1 MRTWTPYLL
10 LPALVCSASTVSFA
24 ASLEVSPTSIEM
36 VSPKAAETISLNNTS
51 AAPINAQIRVQRWMQ
66 TSEGEKLVDTTDV
79 VASPPATTIAP
90 GSQQSIR
97 LVRVNK
103 AAPKGEESFRI
114 LVNELPSKA
123 PVNGSAIK
131 FTMNYSVPLFVVG
144 TARKTPR
151 VSWVIEKEAGHTFVA
166 ARNSGERRSKVA
178 GLTLKQSGKEFVVGK
193 GLNGYVLA
201 GSSMRWAIPSS
212 VALSNGPVTIVA
224 RDDEGTI
231 HAEAQTG
238 ASR

>member
-10 LPALVCSASTVSFA
+10 LPALVCSASTVSIA
-24 ASLEVSPTSIEM
+24 ASLEVSPTTIEM

-51 AAPINAQIRVQRWMQ
+51 ANPVNAQIRVQRWLQ
-66 TSEGEKLVDTTDV
+66 TDEGEKLVDTTDV

-103 AAPKGEESFRI
+103 AAPKGEESYRI
-114 LVNELPSKA
+114 LVNELPSKT
-123 PVNGSAIK
+123 PVNGSGVN
-131 FTMNYSVPLFVVG
+131 FTLNYSVPLFVVG
-144 TARKTPR
+144 AARKSPHL
-151 VSWVIEKEAGHTFVA
+151 SWGIEKEAGNIVVA
-166 ARNSGERRSKVA
+166 AKNSGERRTKVA

-201 GSSMRWAIPSS
+201 GSRMRWVIPGS
-212 VALSNGPVTIVA
+212 VAIGNGPVTIVA
-224 RDDEGTI
+224 RDDEGPI

-238 ASR
+238 PSR